1 MTYRNE
7 KHNFDDYSI
16 RKIFT
21 DAFSKG
27 KVAFLDEKFIID
39 EVSIRKVHYL
49 CLI

>member
-21 DAFSKG
+21 DEFSKG
-27 KVAFLDEKFIID
+27 KFIID
-39 EVSIRKVHYL
+39 EVSI
-49 CLI
+49 